1 MAQVPKALTLVRQRA
16 PKIPG
21 KPAIN
26 SPIARVLVDTGVFH
40 LDQEFDFLVPEEFSE
55 NAVPGVSVRV
65 SFNGRK
71 CDGYIVGRANSSA
84 HVGRMQYLD
93 KINNETPLLTSSIL
107 NLSRAVARK
116 YACNVMDVLR
126 FAIPVAVN
134 SSKEVT
140 CSFSDPKPLNSEILK
155 NYPIS
160 YFDSLRNG
168 EPSHVVWTPLPTTEP
183 FELIAE
189 VCKIRN
195 GSILVLV
202 PDSKSVD
209 RCLEIF
215 LSSGIGKNISTWN
228 SELTKSQRYANYLH
242 ILNGTAQIVIGV
254 RGAIFL
260 PIQNLSLIVLWDE
273 GNENYSEIRTP
284 GWHVREVAI
293 ERTRQEGCALILGSF
308 SPSLIATKYLFAG
321 WLKPLN
327 AQREVFREMSPK
339 FNGIS
344 ELSSPDQR
352 GRISTKAWK
361 TIQKGLQS
369 GPVLVQVPLRG
380 YIRSLICQKCAN
392 HARCQCGGKLVI
404 ASVKK
409 NIVCGLCGVF
419 QSDWQC
425 KFCSG
430 KTFRHS
436 AIGDE
441 RTLEEIGK
449 AFPGITIRSSN
460 QSSMILDQVD
470 SPCIVLATPGSE
482 PRAKSGYAA
491 IVFLDSRIFLER
503 ATVNAEEQARL
514 NWFSVSALAAKNA
527 EVFLDVVSADPNFQA
542 LLRWDPW
549 HSASRDL
556 LERRELQLPPHFKAA
571 SVVGPHADIHT
582 MALEFSAKYLVSSLQ
597 STDDAYLSKIILRAA
612 EEQGQLLVDDILNYC
627 RIRSAHGLPAL
638 KVRVDPIEL

>member
-16 PKIPG
+16 PKTPG

-93 KINNETPLLTSSIL
+93 KINNQTPLLTSSIL

-126 FAIPVAVN
+126 FAIPVAIN

-140 CSFSDPKPLNSEILK
+140 CSFSDPKPLNSEILET
-155 NYPIS
+155 YPIS
-160 YFDSLRNG
+160 YFDSLTNG

-228 SELTKSQRYANYLH
+228 SELTKSQRYENYLH

-339 FNGIS
+339 FKGIS

-527 EVFLDVVSADPNFQA
+527 EIFLDVVSGDPNFQA

-571 SVVGPHADIHT
+571 SVVGPHADIHM

-597 STDDAYLSKIILRAA
+597 STDDPYLSKIILRAA

>member
-1 MAQVPKALTLVRQRA
+1 VAQVPKALTLVRQRA

-21 KPAIN
+21 KPATN

-40 LDQEFDFLVPEEFSE
+40 LDQEFDFLVPEELSE
-55 NAVPGVSVRV
+55 IATPGVSIRV
-65 SFNGRK
+65 PFNGRK
-71 CDGYIVGRANSSA
+71 CDGFIVGRANSSA
-84 HVGRMQYLD
+84 HVGRMQYID
-93 KINNETPLLTSSIL
+93 KVNHETPLLTSTVL

-116 YACNVMDVLR
+116 YAGNIMDILR
-126 FAIPVAVN
+126 FAIPVAIN
-134 SSKEVT
+134 STKEVFPT
-140 CSFSDPKPLNSEILK
+140 SSDEKPINKDLIQH
-155 NYPIS
+155 YPPS
-160 YFDSLRNG
+160 YFDSLQKG
-168 EPSHVVWTPLPTTEP
+168 EASHVVWTPLPSTEP
-183 FELIAE
+183 FELMAE
-189 VCKIRN
+189 ICKIRKGN
-195 GSILVLV
+195 ILILV
-202 PDSKSVD
+202 PDAKSVE
-209 RCLEIF
+209 RCLKVF
-215 LSSGIGKNISTWN
+215 LSSGIGKNIITWS
-228 SELTKSQRYANYLH
+228 SELTKSQRYSNFLQ
-242 ILNGTAQIVIGV
+242 ILNGNVQIVIGV
-254 RGAIFL
+254 RGAVFL
-260 PIQNLSLIVLWDE
+260 PLQYLSLIIVWDE

-284 GWHVREVAI
+284 GWHAREVAI

-308 SPSLIATKYLFAG
+308 SPSLLSTKYTLAG
-321 WLKPLN
+321 WLKPLHPL
-327 AQREVFREMSPK
+327 RDVFREFSPK

-369 GPVLVQVPLRG
+369 GPVLIQVPLRG

-392 HARCQCGGKLVI
+392 HARCPCGGKLII
-404 ASVKK
+404 ASAQK

-425 KFCSG
+425 DYCAG
-430 KTFRHS
+430 KIFRHS
-436 AIGDE
+436 NIGDE

-460 QSSMILDQVD
+460 QGSMILEEITQ
-470 SPCIVLATPGSE
+470 PCIVLATPGSE
-482 PRAKSGYAA
+482 PRAKHGYAA

-527 EVFLDVVSADPNFQA
+527 EVFLDVVATDPNFQA

-556 LERRELQLPPHFKAA
+556 LERSDLHLPPQFKAV
-571 SVVGPHADIHT
+571 SVIGPHADIHN
-582 MALEFSAKYLVSSLQ
+582 MALEFSKNYQVSSLQ
-597 STDDAYLSKIILRAA
+597 STDDVYLSKIILRASD
-612 EEQGQLLVDDILNYC
+612 ENGQGLVDHLLNYC
-627 RIRSAHGLPAL
+627 RIRSAHGMSAL

>member
-1 MAQVPKALTLVRQRA
+1 M
-16 PKIPG
+16 
-21 KPAIN
+21 
-26 SPIARVLVDTGVFH
+26 
-40 LDQEFDFLVPEEFSE
+40 
-55 NAVPGVSVRV
+55 
-65 SFNGRK
+65 
-71 CDGYIVGRANSSA
+71 
-84 HVGRMQYLD
+84 
-93 KINNETPLLTSSIL
+93 
-107 NLSRAVARK
+107 
-116 YACNVMDVLR
+116 
-126 FAIPVAVN
+126 
-134 SSKEVT
+134 
-140 CSFSDPKPLNSEILK
+140 
-155 NYPIS
+155 
-160 YFDSLRNG
+160 
-168 EPSHVVWTPLPTTEP
+168 
-183 FELIAE
+183 
-189 VCKIRN
+189 
-195 GSILVLV
+195 
-202 PDSKSVD
+202 
-209 RCLEIF
+209 
-215 LSSGIGKNISTWN
+215 
-228 SELTKSQRYANYLH
+228 
-242 ILNGTAQIVIGV
+242 
-254 RGAIFL
+254 
-260 PIQNLSLIVLWDE
+260 
-273 GNENYSEIRTP
+273 
-284 GWHVREVAI
+284 
-293 ERTRQEGCALILGSF
+293 
-308 SPSLIATKYLFAG
+308 
-321 WLKPLN
+321 
-327 AQREVFREMSPK
+327 
-339 FNGIS
+339 
-344 ELSSPDQR
+344 
-352 GRISTKAWK
+352 
-361 TIQKGLQS
+361 QS

-460 QSSMILDQVD
+460 QSSMILDQVG

>member
-16 PKIPG
+16 PKTPG
-21 KPAIN
+21 KPATN

-40 LDQEFDFLVPEEFSE
+40 LDQEFDFLVPEELSE

-93 KINNETPLLTSSIL
+93 KINNETPLLTTSIL

-116 YACNVMDVLR
+116 YAGNVMDVLR
-126 FAIPVAVN
+126 FAIPVAIN
-134 SSKEVT
+134 SIKEAT
-140 CSFSDPKPLNSEILK
+140 CSFSDPKPLSSEILK
-155 NYPIS
+155 YYPTS
-160 YFDSLRNG
+160 YFDSLTNG
-168 EPSHVVWTPLPTTEP
+168 DPSHVVWTPLPTTEP
-183 FELIAE
+183 FELMAE
-189 VCKIRN
+189 VCKVRN

-202 PDSKSVD
+202 PDSKSVA

-215 LSSGIGKNISTWN
+215 LSSGIGKKISTWN
-228 SELTKSQRYANYLH
+228 SELTKSQRYANYLQ

-260 PIQNLSLIVLWDE
+260 PIQNLSLIILWDE

-308 SPSLIATKYLFAG
+308 SPSLIATKYLLAG

-327 AQREVFREMSPK
+327 AQREVFRELSPK

-404 ASVKK
+404 ASIKK

-470 SPCIVLATPGSE
+470 GPCIVLATPGSE
-482 PRAKSGYAA
+482 PRAKNGYAA

-527 EVFLDVVSADPNFQA
+527 EVFLDVVSADLNFQA

-571 SVVGPHADIHT
+571 SVIGPHADIHT
-582 MALEFSAKYLVSSLQ
+582 MALEFSTKYLVSSLQ
-597 STDDAYLSKIILRAA
+597 STDDPYLSKIILRAS

>member
-21 KPAIN
+21 KPATN

-40 LDQEFDFLVPEEFSE
+40 LDQEFDFLVPEDLSE
-55 NAVPGVSVRV
+55 IATPGVSIRV
-65 SFNGRK
+65 PFNGRK
-71 CDGYIVGRANSSA
+71 CDGFIVGRANSSA
-84 HVGRMQYLD
+84 HVGRMQYID
-93 KINNETPLLTSSIL
+93 RVNHETPLLTSTVL

-116 YACNVMDVLR
+116 YAGNIMDVLR
-126 FAIPVAVN
+126 FAIPVAIN
-134 SSKEVT
+134 STKEVFPT
-140 CSFSDPKPLNSEILK
+140 SSDEKPINKDLIQH
-155 NYPIS
+155 YPPS
-160 YFDSLRNG
+160 YFDSLQKG
-168 EPSHVVWTPLPTTEP
+168 EASHVVWTPLPSTEP
-183 FELIAE
+183 FELMAE
-189 VCKIRN
+189 ICKIRN
-195 GSILVLV
+195 GNILILV
-202 PDSKSVD
+202 PDAKSVE
-209 RCLEIF
+209 RCLKVF
-215 LSSGIGKNISTWN
+215 LRSGIGKNIITWS
-228 SELTKSQRYANYLH
+228 SELTKSQRYSNFLQ
-242 ILNGTAQIVIGV
+242 ILNGNVQIVIGV

-260 PIQNLSLIVLWDE
+260 PVQYLSLIIVWDE

-284 GWHVREVAI
+284 GWHAREVAI

-308 SPSLIATKYLFAG
+308 SPSLLSTKYTLAG
-321 WLKPLN
+321 WLKPLHPLK
-327 AQREVFREMSPK
+327 EVFREFSPK

-361 TIQKGLQS
+361 TIQKGLQR
-369 GPVLVQVPLRG
+369 GPVLIQVPLRG

-392 HARCQCGGKLVI
+392 HARCPCGGKLII
-404 ASVKK
+404 ASAQKK
-409 NIVCGLCGVF
+409 IVCGLCGVF

-425 KFCSG
+425 DYCAG
-430 KTFRHS
+430 KIFRHS
-436 AIGDE
+436 NIGDE

-460 QSSMILDQVD
+460 QGSMILEEITQ
-470 SPCIVLATPGSE
+470 PCIVLATPGSE
-482 PRAKSGYAA
+482 PRAKNGYAA

-527 EVFLDVVSADPNFQA
+527 EVFLDVVATDPNFQA

-556 LERRELQLPPHFKAA
+556 LERSDLHLPPQYKAV
-571 SVVGPHADIHT
+571 SVIGPHADIHN
-582 MALEFSAKYLVSSLQ
+582 MALEFSKNYLVSSLQ
-597 STDDAYLSKIILRAA
+597 STDDVYLSKIILRASD
-612 EEQGQLLVDDILNYC
+612 ENGQGLVDHLLNYC
-627 RIRSAHGLPAL
+627 RIRSAHGMSAL